1 MKSWMLVVWVLCAM
15 ITLSVRSAYA
25 WQRPALPLLAT
36 HHRFIRVDDRGDEG
50 DDEGGDGDGWIPWWF
65 GMRMLAPRR
74 RVIVEQPYYSAPPEQ
89 YSSPPPQAYWYF
101 CQNPEGYYPQV
112 RACPE
117 GWMRVV
123 PGGGAP
129 PPP

>member
-1 MKSWMLVVWVLCAM
+1 MLVVWVLCAM
-15 ITLSVRSAYA
+15 ITLSVRSACA
-25 WQRPALPLLAT
+25 WQRPVLPLLAA
-36 HHRFIRVDDRGDEG
+36 HHRFIRVDDGGDEG
-50 DDEGGDGDGWIPWWF
+50 GDEGGDGGDGWVPWWF

-74 RVIVEQPYYSAPPEQ
+74 RVIVEQHYYSAPPEQ
-89 YSSPPPQAYWYF
+89 YSSPPPQSYWYF

-112 RACPE
+112 HACPD

-123 PGGGAP
+123 PGSGAP